1 MKQHSNKNEKQPI
14 QLQEKHKKLLVYT
27 GLGLLFIGVLYLLFA
42 PSSTNEK
49 AAINGNQGMNISI
62 PEATNA
68 GLLDDKQSAYE
79 KQQLAEEQAR
89 KKQEMASLSDLFQNN
104 TDTLKTPKKNSYQ
117 SSNNHI
123 GSSVSAYKN
132 MHQTLDNFYAE
143 DNSETKAL
151 EEEIETLKE
160 QLNSKK
166 DAVSQ
171 EDRQLALMEKSYQMA
186 SKYLPTTAQGIPVT
200 AMQNGS
206 AKKRHVK
213 SVQQYRESIVSSLQD
228 ANWTNEQSFT
238 TPVGTKEELKRN
250 TIKACIHQTMEITQ
264 DENVPIRLLEPI
276 QVAMMVVPAQTVL
289 IATPKLEGNRLLLS
303 IASIQYKGV
312 LVPVELNAYGLDGQ
326 KGIAVPGT
334 LEQNAVK
341 EILTSLGNASGNG
354 FSLNNSASEQLLT
367 DLGKGAIQGTSNY
380 LKNKIQQTKI
390 TVKAGHDI
398 LLLSEVQ

>member
-1 MKQHSNKNEKQPI
+1 MKHNQNKNEKQPI
-14 QLQEKHKKLLVYT
+14 QLQEKHKKILVYT

-42 PSSTNEK
+42 PSNINKEAS
-49 AAINGNQGMNISI
+49 INGNQGMNISI
-62 PEATNA
+62 PEATHA
-68 GLLDDKQSAYE
+68 GLLEDKQSAYE

-89 KKQEMASLSDLFQNN
+89 KKQEMASLSDLFQQ
-104 TDTLKTPKKNSYQ
+104 TADTNTPKSNRHR
-117 SSNNHI
+117 SSNHAI
-123 GSSVSAYKN
+123 GSSVSAYKD
-132 MHQTLDNFYAE
+132 MHQTLDNFYTK
-143 DNSETKAL
+143 DHSETKAL
-151 EEEIETLKE
+151 QEEIETLKE
-160 QLNSKK
+160 QLNAKE

-171 EDRQLALMEKSYQMA
+171 EDRQLALLEKSYQMA
-186 SKYLPTTAQGIPVT
+186 SKYLPATTQGTAVT

-206 AKKRHVK
+206 TKKRHVK
-213 SVQQYRESIVSSLQD
+213 SVQQYKERIVSSLQ
-228 ANWTNEQSFT
+228 NSHWTDSQSFT
-238 TPVGTKEELKRN
+238 TPVGTKQELKRN
-250 TIKACIHQTMEITQ
+250 TIKACVHQTMEITQ
-264 DENVPIRLLEPI
+264 DENIPIRLLEPI

-312 LVPVELNAYGLDGQ
+312 LVPVELNAYGLDGL

-390 TVKAGHDI
+390 TVKAGHDL